1 MSTHASLIGQTLDER
16 YRLEAKIGEGGQAVV
31 CTGTD
36 TDSGILRAIKLLP
49 ASFNTPPQVIERF
62 KKESLLLANLPK
74 HEYVVQVYDGGYDAN
89 MRAFYMVIDFVNGVT
104 LSEFITA
111 RADADVARDV
121 ARDVTSVHQ
130 AGEDDDATGIHSLEP
145 ERVCTPSMA
154 VAITR
159 RVALGLHHAHRNR
172 FVHRDVKPSN
182 VLIGRN
188 GDVKLTDFGIAR
200 VVEESG
206 LTGTGTAIGTLQYMS
221 PEQIKGRD
229 LDHRTD
235 IYSLGIVLYECL
247 VGRTPFA
254 AAGRELVPYHIL
266 NTPPVPPSE
275 RNSEVI
281 PELEAIVLRALA
293 KSADE
298 RYQTMA
304 ELEAA
309 LAGLV
314 HSGLLPDV
322 APRQIADAVAQVAG
336 EHDRDVIQVGSPN
349 ELDSNERCGVCGA
362 PLPLGWRQTGNPC
375 PACGAPLTEVAP
387 PPNEW
392 IRQLISRAREK
403 KNIRGKVGF
412 ELARYIYSEELQD
425 PPFQEWKTRTAG
437 TEAELQKGTVAIPAP
452 VLEQTNESDLPAAA
466 RRLMEI
472 ADYLTDPEFNEYNHR
487 LSERYEVEALAAHAR
502 AKGYQLLGRH
512 HTRRGSSLT
521 EPQAATAVYE
531 NARNN
536 FIQAAEQYRLAS
548 DAWRRYESGEPNER
562 IQNYYAAA
570 RDEVRQRRVW
580 SAAADLL
587 TQGILRF
594 PHNQTEAY
602 AHFRGA
608 AALRPELPDQPGIAL
623 DLKLTELYDNYYDKT
638 LDQLQ
643 EHQTAITAAQTS
655 ARAAIAAAQTTD
667 AALLENDRRLAA
679 DWLRGRA
686 RIAHDYFKRRENL
699 PHALR
704 RIRLIAWAVG
714 YLLAF
719 ILAVAFIGEARHA
732 AYSTANP
739 GPFWPGWPMLL
750 AQARGYAADFGRW
763 HHFLVMLIGID
774 LLIFWPFNLL
784 VARQTPR
791 AQRPARTRPVIPAL
805 SRLLMPL
812 VDGLDGLVRRGV
824 AGGDPPPERPV
835 NKLVHTTA
843 RLIFAVAPWLP
854 WLLLAWGLPGSFF
867 GLPNNYLLWM
877 IALLIAPAL
886 AGRWVGQ
893 AMRRLSEKLDQLEHD
908 EHEAR
913 EALDQKV
920 LIDRDNV
927 RHERRKQA
935 TIVHDEFAHA
945 NAEHATHRATIVGM
959 LEVFLA
965 RLLHYHKEEE
975 YVKLPDIDRTLI
987 QWREEID
994 QTFLR
999 HMGQQY
1005 AEAQTSPVAEAEWR
1019 VERPLE
1025 TLRVTTL
1032 SRAIP
1037 LRIVYDQD
1045 GYVLWGIDGYQECRR
1060 QRLQSEA
1067 DGYCLN
1073 VKLPSDTKQVN
1084 FTRETLDRRWPDAT
1098 HTVWIEGNRPG

>member
-1 MSTHASLIGQTLDER
+1 MSTHTSMLGQTLDER

-74 HEYVVQVYDGGYDAN
+74 HDYVVQVYDGGYDAN
-89 MRAFYMVIDFVNGVT
+89 MRAFYMVIDFVNGIT
-104 LSEFITA
+104 LSELIA
-111 RADADVARDV
+111 AQADADVARDV
-121 ARDVTSVHQ
+121 TTVHQ
-130 AGEDDDATGIHSLEP
+130 ANEDADATGIHTLGP
-145 ERVCTPSMA
+145 ERVCTPPMA

-254 AAGRELVPYHIL
+254 AAGRELIPYHIL
-266 NTPPVPPSE
+266 NTPPVSPSE
-275 RNSEVI
+275 RNREII
-281 PELEAIVLRALA
+281 PELEAVVLRAVA

-304 ELEAA
+304 EFEAA

-322 APRQIADAVAQVAG
+322 DTRQIADGVAHVAG
-336 EHDRDVIQVGSPN
+336 ERDRDVIQVDSSN
-349 ELDSNERCGVCGA
+349 ELDSNERCAVCGA
-362 PLPLGWRQTGNPC
+362 PLPLGWRQTGAPC

-387 PPNEW
+387 RPHEW
-392 IRQLISRAREK
+392 VSQLISRAREK

-412 ELARYIYSEELQD
+412 ELASYIYSEELQD

-437 TEAELQKGTVAIPAP
+437 AEPELQKGTVAIPTPA
-452 VLEQTNESDLPAAA
+452 LEQSKEVDLPAAA
-466 RRLMEI
+466 RHLMEI

-487 LSERYEVEALAAHAR
+487 LPERYEVEALAAHAR

-512 HTRRGSSLT
+512 HTRRGSGLT
-521 EPQAATAVYE
+521 EPQAATTVYE

-536 FIQAAEQYRLAS
+536 FIQAGEQYRLAG

-562 IQNYYAAA
+562 IQKYYAAA

-580 SAAADLL
+580 SVAADLL

-594 PHNQTEAY
+594 PHNRAEAY

-608 AALRPELPDQPGIAL
+608 AALRPELPEQPGITL
-623 DLKLTELYDNYYDKT
+623 DLKLTELYDNYYEKT
-638 LDQLQ
+638 LEQLK
-643 EHQTAITAAQTS
+643 EHQSAIAAAQTS
-655 ARAAIAAAQTTD
+655 ARAAIAAAQTAD
-667 AALLENDRRLAA
+667 AALLNDDRRLFA
-679 DWLRGRA
+679 DWLRERA
-686 RIAHDYFKRRENL
+686 RIAHDFFMRRENL

-704 RIRLIAWAVG
+704 RIRLIAWALG

-719 ILAVAFIGEARHA
+719 ILAVAYVGEARNA

-750 AQARGYAADFGRW
+750 AQSLGYAADFGRW

-774 LLIFWPFNLL
+774 LLIFWPFNLM

-791 AQRPARTRPVIPAL
+791 AQRPAHSRPVIPAL
-805 SRLLMPL
+805 SQLLVPI
-812 VDGLDGLVRRGV
+812 VDWLDGAVRRGV
-824 AGGDPPPERPV
+824 AGSDPPPERPV
-835 NKLVHTTA
+835 NRFIHALA
-843 RLIFAVAPWLP
+843 RVAFAVAPWVPLV
-854 WLLLAWGLPGSFF
+854 WLNWNLPGDLIT
-867 GLPNNYLLWM
+867 LPNNYLLW
-877 IALLIAPAL
+877 LLVLFIVPAL
-886 AGRWVGQ
+886 VGRMVGR

-908 EHEAR
+908 EDETR
-913 EALDQKV
+913 QTLDRQM
-920 LIDRDNV
+920 LIERDNV
-927 RHERRKQA
+927 RHERRKQT
-935 TIVHDEFAHA
+935 TIVHDEFARA
-945 NAEHATHRATIVGM
+945 NAEHATHHAAIVGT
-959 LEVFLA
+959 LQVLLA
-965 RLLHYHKEEE
+965 RLLHYKKEEDF
-975 YVKLPDIDRTLI
+975 VDLPGLDRALA
-987 QWREEID
+987 QWRAEID

-999 HMGQQY
+999 LMGQKY
-1005 AEAQTSPVAEAEWR
+1005 EGTETSPVAEAEWR
-1019 VERPLE
+1019 VERPLQ
-1025 TLRVTTL
+1025 TLRVTT
-1032 SRAIP
+1032 SGRPIP

-1045 GYVLWGIDGYQECRR
+1045 GYVLWGTNGFQECRR
-1060 QRLQSEA
+1060 QRLQSGA

-1073 VKLPSDTKQVN
+1073 IKLPPDTTQVN

-1098 HTVWIEGNRPG
+1098 HTVWIENNRIG